1 MTAHLFALL
10 AAFLA
15 LATAS
20 PAAAPTARD
29 AEGVLVEEL
38 VVNGG
43 PSGGPAFWTVSDAD
57 SKVFILGVPGAL
69 PKGVKWSSARLEAR
83 LKGADALILPPQVR
97 VSGFKAL
104 AFFLKARKT
113 FKSDAPM
120 EDTLPPALQAR
131 FVAARQGLGKK

>member
-1 MTAHLFALL
+1 MTARLFALL

-29 AEGVLVEEL
+29 AEGTLVEEL

-43 PSGGPAFWTVSDAD
+43 PSGGPAFWIVSDGD

-69 PKGVKWSSARLEAR
+69 PKGTKWATARLEAR
-83 LKGADALILPPQVR
+83 LKGAEGLILPPTVR
-97 VSGFKAL
+97 ASPFKAL
-104 AFFLKARKT
+104 AFFIKARKT
-113 FKSDAPM
+113 
-120 EDTLPPALQAR
+120 
-131 FVAARQGLGKK
+131 